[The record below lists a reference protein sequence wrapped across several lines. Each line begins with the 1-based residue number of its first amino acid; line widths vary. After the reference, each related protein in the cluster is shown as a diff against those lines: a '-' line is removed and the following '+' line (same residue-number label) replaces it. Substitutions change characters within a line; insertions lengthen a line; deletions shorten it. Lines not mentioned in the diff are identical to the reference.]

1 VAILRRANQ
10 RLAERFSGGNRFY
23 LAGARTGSRMLHV
36 GDIMWSPGA
45 TMACHVHPEPKAEES
60 QLVLEGQVEVTYEG
74 QAYAI
79 GPGDV
84 VHAPPGTRHA
94 WTNRTDKMAR
104 MITVFPMNDPTTTFV
119 DPAPRRTGPQPP
131 GIVFRKDMKSTV
143 FAPGILR
150 YDLVGEAQGAKS
162 TFFSMLYFE
171 PGAKAPTHYHPA
183 TEEAQFIVSGELTAV
198 YGNEV
203 TVCRT
208 GDLYLAE
215 PGLRHG
221 FTNKSDRQAVLL
233 AIHPTSKPERV
244 MVDDSD
250 LPY

>member
-1 VAILRRANQ
+1 MAILRRANQ
-10 RLAERFSGGNRFY
+10 RLMERFPGGNRFY
-23 LAGARTGSRMLHV
+23 LAGSRTGSRMLHV
-36 GDIMWSPGA
+36 GDILWSPGA
-45 TMACHVHPEPKAEES
+45 SMPTHIHPEPKAEES
-60 QLVLEGQVEVTYEG
+60 QLVIDGQVEVTYEG
-74 QAYAI
+74 QRYAI
-79 GPGDV
+79 GPGDIV
-84 VHAPPGTRHA
+84 LAPPGTRHA
-94 WTNRTDKMAR
+94 WINRTDKVAR
-104 MITVFPMNDPTTTFV
+104 MITVFPMNDPSTKNV
-119 DPAPRRTGPQPP
+119 DAAQVKTGAQPAGV
-131 GIVFRKDMKSTV
+131 VFRKDMKPTV

-150 YDLVGEAQGAKS
+150 YDLVGEAQGARS
-162 TFFSMLYFE
+162 TFISMLYFE
-171 PGAKAPTHYHPA
+171 PGAKAPTHYHPT
-183 TEEAQFIVSGELTAV
+183 TEEAQFVVSGELTAV

-203 TVCRT
+203 AVCRT